1 MDLDGP
7 GIGAGP
13 LPKNRA
19 PAPSGHFPPPLPEP
33 NLPPISPFSYQKLR
47 ALCAVVVGLVF
58 YFFAT
63 ADLDLDK
70 LRLSFIAHFNATHG
84 SAPLRRFDDW
94 RRLLL
99 DSREAG
105 ESEKLHRINDF
116 FNHTVRYDTD
126 QNIWGQNDYWA
137 TPLETLAL
145 ARGDCEDYAIAKYF
159 SLINL
164 GIPLQKLRIVY
175 VKITISDFSGR
186 HQEPHMV
193 LAYYKNPEG
202 EPLILDSLNGE
213 ILSASQRPDLKPIFS
228 FNSAGVWFGTGNLA
242 TQSNLS
248 RWQDLLKRVHA
259 EGF

>member
-1 MDLDGP
+1 M
-7 GIGAGP
+7 
-13 LPKNRA
+13 
-19 PAPSGHFPPPLPEP
+19 
-33 NLPPISPFSYQKLR
+33 
-47 ALCAVVVGLVF
+47 VVGLAF

-70 LRLSFIAHFNATHG
+70 LRLSFISHFNAAHG

-99 DSREAG
+99 DSREMG
-105 ESEKLHRINDF
+105 ETEKIHRINDF

-164 GIPLQKLRIVY
+164 GVPLQKLRIVY

-193 LAYYKNPEG
+193 LAYYKTPEG